1 MWQFSLH
8 TCPPLSNQI
17 FGRYATKSTAKILCN
32 TILQGYT
39 SLMYYRVGSTK
50 FVIVQCRKIT
60 IHIET
65 KTVRYTLCKDYQ
77 IKLNDTS
84 KSCNKIVIKIYGSE
98 PRNTTMDHKVK
109 YNKLQVLVKLY
120 SQSWIRPRMSASVTH
135 NFGLNNLTNI
145 MNSIMTSEKF
155 R

>member
-1 MWQFSLH
+1 
-8 TCPPLSNQI
+8 
-17 FGRYATKSTAKILCN
+17 
-32 TILQGYT
+32 
-39 SLMYYRVGSTK
+39 MYYQVGSTK

-120 SQSWIRPRMSASVTH
+120 SQS
-135 NFGLNNLTNI
+135 
-145 MNSIMTSEKF
+145 
-155 R
+155 